1 MHDFFGR
8 IWSKKILKN
17 IWNGWPKPWTKPLA
31 KMQILPL
38 FKFDILLSRM
48 ANSWKTFSGLFDLKK
63 HESEKIA
70 NFWPKP
76 WTKKKILPLFKLD
89 IFIF

>member
-8 IWSKKILKN
+8 IWSKKKRLKN

-48 ANSWKTFSGLFDLKK
+48 ANFLSRTSWKTFSGVFDLKK
-63 HESEKIA
+63 TRERK
-70 NFWPKP
+70 NCKFL
-76 WTKKKILPLFKLD
+76 TKTMD
-89 IFIF
+89 